1 MLKCAAAVAVSIA
14 LTASAAT
21 QDRGPDRAREL
32 LDRAIGAAGGRDALA
47 RHPAFGWHGKAT
59 IYAGD
64 RRIQIEGDW
73 QLEPPDRSKV
83 VTFEIDKGPG
93 SARSMVIDR
102 NRGWSVIG
110 GKEQPLPEPILANE
124 RDQFYLYY
132 LRRLEPLTRDGST
145 LKAISGGNDD
155 PGLRISRQERPDV
168 DMFFD
173 KDSYLIDRMITRITD
188 PSSGREV
195 LEELKFMGT
204 IESNGVRW
212 FQGVVIIQD
221 HKPFF
226 ALTLTSFTTLS
237 NLDLSR

>member
-1 MLKCAAAVAVSIA
+1 MLKCAATVALSLA

-21 QDRGPDRAREL
+21 QDRGPDRARGL
-32 LDRAIGAAGGRDALA
+32 LDRAIAAAGGPDALA
-47 RHPAFGWHGKAT
+47 RHPAFGWHGTAT

-73 QLEPPDRSKV
+73 QIEPPDRSKV

-93 SARSMVIDR
+93 SARSMVIDG
-102 NRGWSVIG
+102 NRGWSVVG
-110 GKEQPLPEPILANE
+110 GKEQPLPEAVLGNE

-145 LKAISGGNDD
+145 LRAISGDNDD
-155 PGLRISRQERPDV
+155 PGLRISRQGRRDV
-168 DMFFD
+168 DVFFD
-173 KDSYLIDRMITRITD
+173 KDSYLVDRMITRITD

-212 FQGVVIIQD
+212 FHGVVILQD

-226 ALTLTSFTTLS
+226 ALTLSSFTTLS
-237 NLDLSR
+237 TLDLSR